1 VKPWLKEVRLL
12 SPTTKVLTGAPHRGK
27 RSALEFRG
35 VRVAKPELGE
45 KQLCPQCASKFYD
58 LGKRPAVCPKCQ
70 TAFDPS
76 DETVKLKRV
85 KTRAPAYEP
94 DYEDEEEK
102 PKRRPT
108 EGEDGFEEEVEEAPE
123 LDQEAPDEPVLT
135 TEDDDEEAP
144 SPDALPAGFSETDED
159 SEGVAVD
166 EDDDGV
172 PLLEDDEEFPDD
184 EIGDVADDDD
194 EER

>member
-1 VKPWLKEVRLL
+1 M
-12 SPTTKVLTGAPHRGK
+12 
-27 RSALEFRG
+27 
-35 VRVAKPELGE
+35 AKPELGE
-45 KQLCPQCASKFYD
+45 KQLCPNCASKFYD
-58 LGKRPAVCPKCQ
+58 LGKRPAICPKCQ

-94 DYEDEEEK
+94 DYEDEEEAA
-102 PKRRPT
+102 PKRRAP
-108 EGEDGFEEEVEEAPE
+108 EAEDGFEEEPDEAPE
-123 LDQEAPDEPVLT
+123 LDPEAADEPVLT
-135 TEDDDEEAP
+135 GDEDEGEAP

-159 SEGVAVD
+159 SEDVADD
-166 EDDDGV
+166 EDDGV

-184 EIGDVADDDD
+184 EIGDVAGDD